1 MQAKMS
7 HNNYGSGYATT
18 YGSIAYGG
26 GKGYGKGGG
35 GQDWSGGRRSRSG
48 GRGPSA
54 WPPRQS
60 PPGMGSAKTHRR
72 SAQRSRSQARD
83 REDAAKWRQ
92 HVAAMPPTPPSP
104 TLTPPSPPPPIDRLV
119 QFPSPGSTLVT
130 IVNEAAPVDA
140 APDPPTPDAAP
151 APAPP
156 TPGAHDFVMCDLCG
170 GAGVLPGYVA
180 RRDWVRKA

>member
-1 MQAKMS
+1 MVS
-7 HNNYGSGYATT
+7 HSGSGYG
-18 YGSIAYGG
+18 YGFGKGGYGKG
-26 GKGYGKGGG
+26 GYGKGGG
-35 GQDWSGGRRSRSG
+35 QDWGGGRRSRSG
-48 GRGPSA
+48 GRPGPSA

-92 HVAAMPPTPPSP
+92 HVAARPPTPPSPPSP
-104 TLTPPSPPPPIDRLV
+104 TLTPPSPQLPAPPAPIDRLLH
-119 QFPSPGSTLVT
+119 PGSNLVT

-151 APAPP
+151 APP
-156 TPGAHDFVMCDLCG
+156 TPGAHDDFVMCDLCG
-170 GAGVLPGYVA
+170 GAGVLPRYVA
-180 RRDWVRKA
+180 RRDWVPLA

>member
-1 MQAKMS
+1 MQTKMVS
-7 HNNYGSGYATT
+7 HSGSGYG
-18 YGSIAYGG
+18 YGFGKGGYGKG
-26 GKGYGKGGG
+26 GYGKGGG
-35 GQDWSGGRRSRSG
+35 QDWGGGRRSRSG
-48 GRGPSA
+48 GRPGPSA

-83 REDAAKWRQ
+83 REDAARWRQ

-130 IVNEAAPVDA
+130 ITTEAAPLYA

-156 TPGAHDFVMCDLCG
+156 TPGAHDLVMCDLCG
-170 GAGVLPGYVA
+170 GAGWLPGYVA